1 MASQLLC
8 KLPPAPPKGC
18 CDAPMQPP
26 AAPVT
31 PSNPPGL
38 AAIQYRIGTFTT
50 FRRAML
56 DAVPLVSVPADTRFT
71 PAQPRQNPF
80 AKWHEGMAGDYHTLL
95 VELWAYLA
103 DILTFYQERIAN
115 EAYLATATQR
125 DSLRRLAELIAYQP
139 QPGSAATALLAFTI
153 EKDKK
158 VTIPSGFRAGSKAKP
173 GKQAAVFET
182 EASIAAL
189 SQHSAIPLSMVAPT
203 NQFAALSDY
212 GLLLGVGAVSNL
224 ALAASNIYGL
234 AGATY
239 LETFTFDA
247 ALAHAAALTPEIAFT
262 TEATTT
268 EATTIEASPSS
279 RISEVAPA
287 ESLLPAAVP
296 EQPESLSS
304 SGVISSAVA
313 ISGPATLLV
322 RDRYF
327 ITRGLY
333 LSSNER
339 RVVLRGTSTRLAVGD
354 YVLVVE
360 NERAAGEKA
369 TPRQLSTVTTD
380 KKSATTTITWREEAG
395 VSYANVTLYALR
407 VMAAPFGNN
416 APGFQSLPDALKTGD
431 SWDDLTKAR
440 AYVPAASTLFLDST
454 YDKAKGTADN
464 PGWVVLLTDSAATP
478 FHVTDARPAS
488 KADYVISAKV
498 TRLTL
503 TAAIPEKTFPLR
515 STVILTGSELL
526 PLDNNLP
533 LPDPLSGAKLIL
545 AGLYPRLT
553 AGQTVLLQGTLFD
566 TKTGKPTET
575 VSAEAATLAEP
586 PVVSEADNITTVT
599 LKKALENNYARA
611 GAVLFANVVEAT
623 QGETVRDEVLGSG
636 NGGAFQ
642 TFKLKKQPLTYLPAS
657 DSEGLSAVA
666 STLLVTVNGVRWQ
679 ERRTL
684 FESTPDGQDFTA
696 AQDDDEKTIVI
707 FGDGVNGARPPT
719 GRDNVRARYRKG
731 LGTSGNVEAGGIQ
744 QLIDNMPRVQK
755 VANPQTAFG
764 GADREDV
771 AQIRT
776 NASASLRT
784 FGRAVGTAD
793 YAALALSY
801 PGVAKASASW
811 VTRDPVTLKALAHPY
826 VQLIIATADEQP
838 LATQPTFALK
848 LRSFLDQRRD
858 PNVPLRVTDFIPV
871 YIAVNA
877 TVEIDDR
884 FPRQA
889 TISKAQAAL
898 NPGAAADNSAG
909 FFAFER
915 LGFGESIHLSAV
927 YAALQAV
934 AGVKDARITTLRR
947 LDTDT
952 DPTKV
957 RDSIFIRPTELAI
970 VRNDPNQ
977 PSKGTVSVTGTGG
990 FTDT

>member
-1 MASQLLC
+1 LSSQLLC

-18 CDAPMQPP
+18 CDAPEKPP

-95 VELWAYLA
+95 IELWAYLA

-158 VTIPSGFRAGSKAKP
+158 VTIPAGFRTGSKAKP

-182 EASIAAL
+182 DAGIAAI

-203 NQFAALSDY
+203 NQFAALRDY
-212 GLLLGVGAVSNL
+212 GLLLGVDATSNL

-234 AGATY
+234 AGAAY
-239 LETFTFDA
+239 LETFTFDPTVVRA
-247 ALAHAAALTPEIAFT
+247 EALTPELALTSDIAFT
-262 TEATTT
+262 TEA
-268 EATTIEASPSS
+268 SRSS
-279 RISEVAPA
+279 GISEVAPA
-287 ESLLPAAVP
+287 ESLLPAALT
-296 EQPESLSS
+296 EQPESLSGS
-304 SGVISSAVA
+304 RVISSAVA
-313 ISGPATLLV
+313 VSPASASLRV
-322 RDRYF
+322 VDRGL
-327 ITRGLY
+327 TRGLY
-333 LSSNER
+333 LSSNQR

-380 KKSATTTITWREEAG
+380 KKSATTTITWREEAD
-395 VSYANVTLYALR
+395 VSYTNVTLYALR
-407 VMAAPFGNN
+407 VTAAPFGNN
-416 APGFQSLPDALKTGD
+416 APLFSSLPAALQSGD
-431 SWDDLTKAR
+431 SWDDEAKAR
-440 AYVPAASTLFLDST
+440 AYVPSANILFLDST

-464 PGWVVLLTDSAATP
+464 PSWAVLLSDKAATP
-478 FHVTDARPAS
+478 FHVVEARPAS

-498 TRLTL
+498 TRLKL
-503 TAAIPEKTFPLR
+503 TESIPAPLPDKTFPLR
-515 STVILTGSELL
+515 TTVILTGSELL
-526 PLDNNLP
+526 PLENDLP

-545 AGLYPRLT
+545 AGLYPQLT
-553 AGQTVLLQGTLFD
+553 VGQTVILQGTLFD
-566 TKTGKPTET
+566 TTTGSPTEV
-575 VSAEAATLAEP
+575 VSAEAAILAEP
-586 PVVSEADNITTVT
+586 PVVNEADNITTVM

-642 TFKLKKQPLTYLPAS
+642 TFKLKKQPLTYLPAN
-657 DSEGLSAVA
+657 DSEGLSAVT

-679 ERRTL
+679 EQRTL

-696 AQDDDEKTIVI
+696 VQDDDEKTSVI

-719 GRDNVRARYRKG
+719 GRDNIHARYRKG

-744 QLIDNMPRVQK
+744 QLIDNMPGVQK

-764 GADREDV
+764 GADREDMT
-771 AQIRT
+771 QIRT
-776 NASASLRT
+776 NASTSLRT

-826 VQLIIATADEQP
+826 IQLIIATADEQP
-838 LATQPTFALK
+838 LAAQPTFALK

-871 YIAVNA
+871 YIEVNA
-877 TVEIDDR
+877 TIEIDDR
-884 FPRQA
+884 FPRHA

-898 NPGAAADNSAG
+898 NPGVNPDNTIG

-947 LDTDT
+947 RDTDT

-970 VRNDPNQ
+970 IRNDPNR
-977 PSKGTVSVTGTGG
+977 PNEGTVSVTGTGG